1 MKQNKDLNDEIYNK
15 LMNKYKSKISN
26 DLGSE
31 DTSKSNFSKSQN
43 TKNEDG
49 SPEKLN
55 SIEYEDFKKEY
66 IPTHMTLYEKA
77 CNFAEKVLKI
87 KPDEQKEKELQ
98 ESIDIA
104 HLNIT
109 PTGATSLGLLLPG
122 FFMTFG
128 ALFGYLIENMFFITP
143 GAPPGMFFAVFF
155 VFVGIILYPAINKI
169 PSFLANSWRLKASN
183 QMVLCVF
190 YIVTYMRHTSN
201 LENAIE
207 FASEHL
213 SPPLSLDMKR
223 ILWNVETGK
232 YESVKE
238 SLDVY
243 LESWKKWNME
253 FIEAMHLIES
263 SLYETAEERRVNSLD
278 KAINVMLDET
288 YDKMLH
294 YAHGL
299 QSPLMMLNMMGIILP
314 ILGLVI
320 LPLAVSFL
328 ETIKWYHLAMIY
340 NVALPIGVF
349 YLGTLILSSRPTGY
363 GASDIEDNNEIKK
376 YKNVILNI
384 GGQEVKVPP
393 SYIALFVGIIL
404 FIIGTSP
411 LMMHKINPDF
421 EVPLW
426 GQDRD
431 GQGGYFLM
439 AYKPNK
445 TYPDVVEGPFGFG
458 AAILSFCITLAF
470 GLSIGLYFKLRSDNI
485 IKIREETKKLEI
497 EFAAALFQLGNRLG
511 DGLPPEIAFSK
522 VAEVMEGTV
531 SGQFFNEVTL
541 RITKLGMSVEQ
552 AIFDKQHGALVL
564 YPSSLIE
571 SSMKVFLESSKKGPR
586 VASNALIN
594 VSEYIKEIHKV
605 NERLKD
611 LLAEV
616 ISSMKSQTSFLTP
629 VISGIVIGITS
640 MITSILINLGEQFKK
655 VGTGDQTAG
664 AMGGFTDFFG
674 NGIPTFYFQ
683 IIVGIYVIQI
693 IIILTI
699 LTNGIENGSDKLNER
714 YLLGKNLIKGTILY
728 CMLAI
733 AISFAFNMVASSI
746 MGSLSL
752 GG

>member
-1 MKQNKDLNDEIYNK
+1 MVKDSKINDDAYRK
-15 LMNKYKSKISN
+15 LMDKYK
-26 DLGSE
+26 
-31 DTSKSNFSKSQN
+31 Q
-43 TKNEDG
+43 
-49 SPEKLN
+49 KLN
-55 SIEYEDFKKEY
+55 NNLGESDNNLDISPKEKINSLDYESFKNEY
-66 IPTHMTLYEKA
+66 IPTHISLYEKA
-77 CNFAEKVLKI
+77 CNYSEKIIKI
-87 KPDEQKEKELQ
+87 APDEKRAKELQ
-98 ESIDIA
+98 EYIDIC

-109 PTGATSLGLLLPG
+109 PTGATSFGILLPA
-122 FFMTFG
+122 FFLTFG
-128 ALFGYLIENMFFITP
+128 AVFGYLFENIIFPNPII
-143 GAPPGMFFAVFF
+143 GAPAGMFFAFF
-155 VFVGIILYPAINKI
+155 SVFVGIILYPAINKI
-169 PSFLANSWRLKASN
+169 PSFLANNWRLKASN

-213 SPPLSLDMKR
+213 SPPLSLDLKKV
-223 ILWNVETGK
+223 LWNVETEK

-238 SLDVY
+238 SLDNY

-253 FIEAMHLIES
+253 FIEAIHLIES
-263 SLYETAEERRVNSLD
+263 SLYETSEDRRVNSLD
-278 KAINVMLDET
+278 KAISVMLDET

-320 LPLAVSFL
+320 LPLAVSFMDG
-328 ETIKWYHLAMIY
+328 IKWYHLSMIY

-363 GASDIEDNNEIKK
+363 GASDIEDNAEIKK
-376 YKNVILNI
+376 FKNVIINI
-384 GGQEVKVPP
+384 GNQELKVPP
-393 SYIALFVGIIL
+393 LYLSIFIGIILLFVGL
-404 FIIGTSP
+404 SP
-411 LMMHKINPDF
+411 LIVHKINPDF

-426 GQDRD
+426 GQNQE

-439 AYKPNK
+439 GYKPNK
-445 TYPDVVEGPFGFG
+445 NAMDVMEGPFGFG
-458 AAILSFCITLAF
+458 ATLLSFFITLAL
-470 GLSIGLYFKLRSDNI
+470 GLSLGLYFKLRSDNV
-485 IKIREETKKLEI
+485 IKIRDETKKLEL

-522 VAEVMEGTV
+522 VAEVMEGSI

-594 VSEYIKEIHKV
+594 VSQYIKEIHKV

-616 ISSMKSQTSFLTP
+616 IGSMKSQISFLTP
-629 VISGIVIGITS
+629 VISGIVVGITS
-640 MITSILINLGEQFKK
+640 MITSILINLKEQMSK
-655 VGTGDQTAG
+655 VSTGDQSG
-664 AMGGFTDFFG
+664 PINGMTDFFG
-674 NGIPTFYFQ
+674 NGIPTYYFQ
-683 IIVGIYVIQI
+683 FIVGIYVIELVF
-693 IIILTI
+693 ILTI

-714 YLLGKNLIKGTILY
+714 YMLGKNLIKSTIFY
-728 CMLAI
+728 CLIAI
-733 AISFAFNMVASSI
+733 VISFAFNMVASSI

-752 GG
+752 G